1 MQDNCLNATTYRRG
15 FPRKKHKEKKRRKGS
30 ATENVTESEKKSK
43 LTQKLEREN
52 VEKHSSLF
60 PIEK

>member
-1 MQDNCLNATTYRRG
+1 MQDNSLNATTYRRG
-15 FPRKKHKEKKRRKGS
+15 FPRKKNKEKKRRKGG

-60 PIEK
+60 PTEK